1 MTKELQLRMAE
12 WHQSMA
18 QKSADA
24 QRKYAMAMAKKKTDM
39 AITWTPTRGCPLN
52 TEVAFTAAL
61 GEMRPDCGYIYN
73 DERNRWVAVYIYED
87 GSEIEQSYTSRLK
100 AKQYVQGELDD
111 EC

>member
-1 MTKELQLRMAE
+1 
-12 WHQSMA
+12 
-18 QKSADA
+18 
-24 QRKYAMAMAKKKTDM
+24 
-39 AITWTPTRGCPLN
+39 
-52 TEVAFTAAL
+52 L